1 MKKFSSPH
9 ISYRLVL
16 FDVEVCLHQLDELT
30 TCLVHSPPILTC
42 RAFLYH
48 SKAILTSDHKNACIW
63 RCIYQENKN
72 LSSSKDNIS
81 SVGIISIEIF
91 VNKMVYLFK
100 SNFWAWRCLWLI
112 NINIHLTSE
121 PQDQC
126 LHDSRRLREDSESA
140 SSSTELCLLCL
151 HLFHI
156 LVFYTGFCL
165 NKAFLKTIV

>member
-1 MKKFSSPH
+1 MILKTQTALKQSRERVATVTFNSTGFSSIGVSIKRCHGITASVVKCVCPSYSCFMKKFSSPH

-16 FDVEVCLHQLDELT
+16 FDVEACLHQLDELT

-48 SKAILTSDHKNACIW
+48 SKAILTSDHKNVCIW

-100 SNFWAWRCLWLI
+100 SNFWA
-112 NINIHLTSE
+112 
-121 PQDQC
+121 
-126 LHDSRRLREDSESA
+126 
-140 SSSTELCLLCL
+140 
-151 HLFHI
+151 
-156 LVFYTGFCL
+156 
-165 NKAFLKTIV
+165 